1 MKKAVIV
8 SVIVLV
14 MWMLLPNSNTWA
26 ATDGTYSTSE
36 TPAVWDGTD
45 ANRLKAATFDYN
57 YTYGDEA
64 SITYPLPWNF
74 TYYGQSYSQINAD
87 TNGNI
92 WFSTSGSAHS
102 FNLSAT
108 GRGPVIAAWNNDLS
122 SNLYGGVFIQHKTN
136 PERVVVEWLAETYSD
151 EGSYRP
157 NRFEVVL
164 FQNGS
169 VRLDYKSFAP
179 STFHDFGSG
188 ISQGNGATYISL
200 TNSFG
205 ASYALAGHSYG
216 IGQVTV
222 PAVAINPVTPPTTS
236 SVTLSGVVQV
246 ESSLSITTNN
256 GATVGQITYPSP
268 TTWLAIVASL
278 PDGTTVVTVTATSPS
293 GQVTSNSIPV
303 TYNSGSGS
311 VAVPA
316 MGPLGVIVTLAGL
329 MMIAYRK
336 QTECGTK

>member
-1 MKKAVIV
+1 M
-8 SVIVLV
+8 SVIA
-14 MWMLLPNSNTWA
+14 STWVFA
-26 ATDGTYSTSE
+26 ATDGIYTLTE
-36 TPAVWDGTD
+36 TAATWDGTAVD
-45 ANRLKAATFDYN
+45 RLKATSNDYN
-57 YTYGDEA
+57 YSYGDE
-64 SITYPLPWNF
+64 SSVTYSLPWNF
-74 TYYGQSYSQINAD
+74 SFYGQNYAQITAD

-92 WFSTSGSAHS
+92 WFSATGPAHS
-102 FNLSAT
+102 FNLAAN
-108 GRGPVIAAWNNDLS
+108 GRGPVIAVWNNDLS
-122 SNLYGGVFIQHKTN
+122 SYLYGGVFIQHLSN
-136 PERVVVEWLAETYSD
+136 PERVVVEWLAETYTD

-188 ISQGNGATYISL
+188 ISQGNGTTSISL

-205 ASYALAGHSYG
+205 PSYALAGHSYG

-222 PAVAINPVTPPTTS
+222 PGVTINPVTPPTTS
-236 SVTLSGVVQV
+236 SVTLSGVIQV
-246 ESSLSITTNN
+246 GSSLSITTNS
-256 GATVGQITYPSP
+256 GAAVGQITYPTP
-268 TTWLAIVASL
+268 TTWSAVLSSL

-293 GQVTSNSIPV
+293 GQVTASSIPV

-316 MGPLGVIVTLAGL
+316 MGPLAIFVTLAGL
-329 MMIAYRK
+329 MMLVFRK
-336 QTECGTK
+336 QTDCGTK